1 MDISYGNGA
10 VSGHTFVLFESIQ
23 CDIDLP
29 LIDGEANT
37 LLFTYGTCIRAAPRH
52 LQKKWLV
59 EQRLELLTTMA
70 CSFFIRVKLPD
81 NIFWYWAI

>member
-52 LQKKWLV
+52 LQKK
-59 EQRLELLTTMA
+59 
-70 CSFFIRVKLPD
+70 
-81 NIFWYWAI
+81 